1 MYNIENY
8 MVQLLAQL
16 GYHVFSMTVLIF
28 DLGDDTLDAS
38 LLNIHPGMNIGVALL
53 DVKAIAG
60 DTHLGGSDF
69 KNAMVSHFVRG
80 FIRKHKKIGIKT
92 HKMQE

>member
-1 MYNIENY
+1 MYNIKNY
-8 MVQLLAQL
+8 MVHLLAQL

-38 LLNIHPGMNIGVALL
+38 LLNIHPGMDISASLL
-53 DVKAIAG
+53 DVKVIAG

-69 KNAMVSHFVRG
+69 DNA
-80 FIRKHKKIGIKT
+80 
-92 HKMQE
+92 